1 VSNRDLAFNVR
12 QLTSTTSVNPDHVVY
27 AHIKRSLRT
36 AEAGPTSWQIEITT
50 TAGGNP
56 LIVEDSE
63 NGFTELAKQLQL
75 DIPAA
80 PYVLGPSLSD

>member
-1 VSNRDLAFNVR
+1 MSNRDLGFNVR
-12 QLTSTTSVNPDHVVY
+12 RLTSTTSVNPDHVVY

-56 LIVEDSE
+56 LVVEDNES
-63 NGFTELAKQLQL
+63 GFQELAKQLQL
-75 DIPAA
+75 DIPA